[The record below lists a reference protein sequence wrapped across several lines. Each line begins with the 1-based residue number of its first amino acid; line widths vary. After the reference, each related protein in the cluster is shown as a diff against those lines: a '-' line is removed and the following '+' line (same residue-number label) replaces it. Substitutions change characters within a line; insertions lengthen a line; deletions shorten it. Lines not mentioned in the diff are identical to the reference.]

1 MAKQSSFNYYYWMV
15 NKTYDE
21 AYNFLIETI
30 PQFTLDLSDSDN
42 KYKGVLGMYP
52 YSSVYTSVMFGE
64 EWQGKGQIIS
74 MNGES
79 HYINPM
85 ITILSLSHLHTKAN
99 KSVAY
104 CLNSFL

>member
-1 MAKQSSFNYYYWMV
+1 MV
-15 NKTYDE
+15 NKTYEE

-30 PQFTLDLSDSDN
+30 PQFTLELSDSDN

-52 YSSVYTSVMFGE
+52 YSSVYTSVVFGE
-64 EWQGKGQIIS
+64 EWHGKGHVYS

-79 HYINPM
+79 DYINPM

-99 KSVAY
+99 KSIAY
-104 CLNSFL
+104 CLTSFS